1 MKCMRHRFDFWVG
14 KIPRRR
20 KWQPTPVFLLGNHI
34 NRGASQAIVQGVAKN
49 WTKLSARARTHT
61 HTHTHTHWNDGW
73 EMGHRR
79 SDAQGS
85 HHKFSSI
92 RRWSDFLPH
101 THPQREIQCFTIVQ
115 WSVACRL
122 RCKKHVNE
130 CTNIS
135 MYTYIGI
142 CTYTHM
148 YAGIQNRGLNKSCEY
163 SWDIDGKVD

>member
-1 MKCMRHRFDFWVG
+1 MATHSSILAG
-14 KIPRRR
+14 KSHQQR
-20 KWQPTPVFLLGNHI
+20 
-34 NRGASQAIVQGVAKN
+34 SQAGYSPGGCKELDKTECV
-49 WTKLSARARTHT
+49 RTHT

-101 THPQREIQCFTIVQ
+101 THPQREMQCFTIVQ